1 MDPVTA
7 LGAAGSV
14 VGIAGFGI
22 QLSQILHKYLSQIWF
37 AQESLEA
44 VVEEIWLTTTALEEI
59 YIFLKQEVVNINRGQ
74 PLYLFTENSLEK
86 VKVTAD
92 KCLVIFWR
100 VEATISGNWP
110 ERIEEQLIKR
120 LIEFNNKL
128 DQYTPDSPIKI
139 ESELTSD
146 PLGLRDKLRW
156 PSKASKLDKYCKQ
169 LQRYQDSL
177 VLLLQVVSL
186 GQQRL
191 KPNPTEED
199 ARLMLKT
206 YAIINRIASP
216 EKLRIIALETQTQ
229 SQSRHGNAGREPSV
243 APGHTKRPQTPSRAA
258 ANNLRITRVSTN
270 SEPHTFGI
278 VRTKNPSV
286 SYPIPMDTLR
296 STSSVSSSEA
306 AGTLLG
312 LNRRHN
318 ATGR

>member
-191 KPNPTEED
+191 KP
-199 ARLMLKT
+199 
-206 YAIINRIASP
+206 YAAYHPIS
-216 EKLRIIALETQTQ
+216 K
-229 SQSRHGNAGREPSV
+229 
-243 APGHTKRPQTPSRAA
+243 
-258 ANNLRITRVSTN
+258 
-270 SEPHTFGI
+270 FGADYI
-278 VRTKNPSV
+278 
-286 SYPIPMDTLR
+286 
-296 STSSVSSSEA
+296 
-306 AGTLLG
+306 
-312 LNRRHN
+312 
-318 ATGR
+318 